1 MTTLVQDLRYALR
14 TLRRAPGFTLVA
26 VLTLALGIGAN
37 TAIFSVVYAVLLN
50 PLPYPNAD
58 RLVAIWGARGA
69 DRQIL
74 TAYTDVEDWRAGNH
88 TFEEIGVMRGMS
100 VNLTGGETPDRLGGE
115 FITAEALSV
124 LGAVPALGRMFTP
137 EETAPGTDAAVT
149 VISDRMWRT
158 RLGGD
163 PAVVGRTLLLNGR
176 PTVVIGVLG
185 RGFESPFGGA
195 TDLWL
200 PVTAIPSGPVN
211 FQRGVRNVWAV
222 GRLKA
227 GVELADGQRD
237 LSAISARLAT
247 DYPASNT
254 DIGATV
260 LSLRDQVAGE
270 LRPALL
276 TLLAAVVLV
285 LLVACANVANLQ
297 LARGLA
303 RRQELSLR
311 AALGADRGRLFRQ
324 LFTESLVLSLIGG
337 AAGVG
342 LALLTVSSIVAAVP
356 GGLPTTAPVGVNRAV
371 LLFSLGVTLLAAVS
385 FGLAPA
391 WYGLRSSLGSGLKP
405 RGGGTSGG
413 IDPRSVLVVGEL
425 GLCLVLLIGAGLLL
439 RSLGR
444 MQQVHPGFEPRNLL
458 TFQFRLPAVK
468 YREPDQLTGFFSAA
482 LAEVRQVPGVT
493 SAALVQATP
502 MSGNWSSTS
511 YLVDG
516 KAAPPPGQE
525 PVAQRNVVSDGYFQ
539 TMEIPV
545 LAGREFDSHD
555 RMGSLPVAIVNAELA
570 RREWQGEP
578 PLGKRIR
585 EVGDSLSYTVVGV
598 VGGARQLN
606 LGEIV
611 GPQLYRPVLQV
622 PFLFSNIVARTVGDP
637 LALLPAVRAA
647 IWAVDRDQPVW
658 GISSMEQL
666 LERSTGRLR
675 FTMRLTAG
683 FALLALVLAGVGVY
697 GVISYLV
704 TQRTRDV
711 GIRLAVGATPTQ
723 AVAPIMRHGIRL
735 TLLATV
741 LGLAAAAG
749 GTRLLSG
756 QLFGVEPTDPATYG
770 VVALGLATV
779 AVLASWLPARRAA
792 RTDPMIVLRGE

>member
-1 MTTLVQDLRYALR
+1 VATLIQDLRYALR

-69 DRQIL
+69 DRQIF

-88 TFEEIGVMRGMS
+88 SFEDIGVIRGMS
-100 VNLTGGETPDRLGGE
+100 VNLTGGETPERIGGE
-115 FITAEALSV
+115 FITAPALTV

-137 EETAPGTDAAVT
+137 EETAPGGDAAVT

-158 RLGGD
+158 KLGGD

-176 PTVVIGVLG
+176 PTVVIGVLS
-185 RGFESPFGGA
+185 RGFESPFGG

-200 PVTAIPSGPVN
+200 PITAIPSGPSN

-222 GRLKA
+222 GRLKP
-227 GVELADGQRD
+227 GMELADGQRD
-237 LSAISARLAT
+237 LSAISARLAA

-260 LSLRDQVAGE
+260 LSLRDQVAGPI
-270 LRPALL
+270 RPALL

-285 LLVACANVANLQ
+285 LLVAGANVANLQ
-297 LARGLA
+297 LARALA

-324 LFTESLVLSLIGG
+324 MFTESLVLSLFGG

-342 LALLTVSSIVAAVP
+342 LALLTVSSLVAAVP
-356 GGLPTTAPVGVNRAV
+356 GGLPASAPVGINREV
-371 LLFSLGVTLLAAVS
+371 LLFSLAVTLLAAVT
-385 FGLAPA
+385 FGLTPA
-391 WYGLRSSLGSGLKP
+391 WYGVRSSLGSGLKP
-405 RGGGTSGG
+405 RAGETGGR

-425 GLCLVLLIGAGLLL
+425 GFCLVLLIGAGLLL
-439 RSLGR
+439 RSLDR
-444 MQQVHPGFEPRNLL
+444 MQQVRPGFEPHNLL

-468 YREPDQLTGFFSAA
+468 YQRPDQVTGFFSAA
-482 LAEVRQVPGVT
+482 LEEVRRVPGLS

-502 MSGNWSSTS
+502 MSGNWGSTS
-511 YLVDG
+511 YVIDG
-516 KAAPPPGQE
+516 QAAPPAGQE
-525 PVAQRNVVSDGYFQ
+525 PVAQYNVVSDGYFH
-539 TMEIPV
+539 TMQIPV
-545 LAGREFDSHD
+545 LAGREFDSGD
-555 RMGSLPVAIVNAELA
+555 RKGSLPVAIVNAELA
-570 RREWQGEP
+570 RREWPGES
-578 PLGKRIR
+578 PLGKRLH

-598 VGGARQLN
+598 VGDTRQLN
-606 LGEIV
+606 LGEVV
-611 GPQLYRPVLQV
+611 GPQLYRPILQV
-622 PFLFSNIVARTVGDP
+622 PFLFSNVVARTVRDP
-637 LALLPAVRAA
+637 QAVAPAVRAA

-658 GISSMEQL
+658 GIASMEQL
-666 LERSTGRLR
+666 LDRSIGRLR

-683 FALLALVLAGVGVY
+683 FALLALILAGVGVY

-711 GIRLAVGATPTQ
+711 GIRLAVGATPSQ
-723 AVAPIMRHGIRL
+723 AVAPIMRHGLRL
-735 TLLATV
+735 TLVAMV
-741 LGLAAAAG
+741 LGLAAAVA
-749 GTRLLSG
+749 GTRLLAG
-756 QLFGVEPTDPATYG
+756 QLFEVGAVDPATYA
-770 VVALGLATV
+770 VVALGLAVV
-779 AVLASWLPARRAA
+779 ALLASWFPARRAA
-792 RTDPMIVLRGE
+792 RVDPMIVLRGD